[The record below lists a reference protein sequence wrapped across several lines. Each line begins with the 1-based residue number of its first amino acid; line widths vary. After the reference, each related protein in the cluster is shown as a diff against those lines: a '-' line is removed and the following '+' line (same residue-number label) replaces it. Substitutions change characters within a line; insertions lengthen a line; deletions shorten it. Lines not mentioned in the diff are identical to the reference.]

1 MNLGFDGSDNEAY
14 QEDDEDDSE
23 QDDEFEITSQ
33 DSEERNKAFYGEEYT
48 LLSQPDETHLMSM
61 TMQQR
66 QQKETLN
73 RITLLKNDIDQIK
86 YRVQQR
92 VNEGQHLA
100 GNKFDFNLLISKYEK
115 MAQEVDETSQYEQED
130 VEDDF
135 MSAMESDPSQAELM
149 CVC

>member
-1 MNLGFDGSDNEAY
+1 
-14 QEDDEDDSE
+14 
-23 QDDEFEITSQ
+23 
-33 DSEERNKAFYGEEYT
+33 
-48 LLSQPDETHLMSM
+48 MSM

-115 MAQEVDETSQYEQED
+115 MAQEVDETS
-130 VEDDF
+130 
-135 MSAMESDPSQAELM
+135 
-149 CVC
+149 